1 MVKCADSARTVLVI
15 TGHICTGKSALAR
28 NLKQGYGYEVL
39 KTSQL
44 LRNEAKDRGLPCDRA
59 TLQTLGDTLD
69 AETDHRWVLEYTQK
83 FCEDHSGPIVVDN
96 VRTWKQLENFRSQR
110 NLAVV
115 HAHLWGPT
123 ETLRERF
130 ERKKKKCA
138 GTDSVYEEADIIKN
152 EADIEAFKKDADVRV
167 NTQRTD
173 ASDTLVRVAAR
184 IGLFPSPDAKTV
196 DVIVGGQYGSE
207 GKGHVAAYLAR
218 SYDVLL
224 RVGGPNAGHTVLSH
238 SGLHTYIHLPSGA
251 KDTTARLLIGPGAII
266 DPGILVKEI
275 QDCQIAD
282 DRLRIDPNATII
294 EPQDKEKE
302 EDIKS
307 AISSTG
313 QGTGQA
319 LARRINDRVPGKV
332 RLAQDVPELQAYIG
346 PTGVEL
352 EEAYRKGSS
361 ILLEGTQ
368 GSGLSLHHG
377 QYPHVT
383 SRDTNV
389 SGCLAEAGIPP
400 SRVRRVLLVVRPT
413 PIRVGDPPNDPE
425 ATSGRLKHEVQFRQI
440 AQEAGLNPE
449 VVSSLEKGS
458 RSGKPRRVGWFE
470 WDMFRNACRLNSPT
484 DIVLTFADYLGA
496 DNQDARRF
504 EQLNSQT
511 IRFIEELERVSQAP
525 VSLINTRFPRD
536 TESTLDLRTVIDR
549 RSWKTVRS

>member
-69 AETDHRWVLEYTQK
+69 AETDHRWVLEYTQN

-115 HAHLWGPT
+115 HAHLWAPT

-130 ERKKKKCA
+130 ERKKKKCT

-251 KDTTARLLIGPGAII
+251 KDTTARLLIGPGAIV

>member
-1 MVKCADSARTVLVI
+1 MVECADSARTVLVI

-69 AETDHRWVLEYTQK
+69 AETDHRWVLEYTQN

-115 HAHLWGPT
+115 HAHLWAPT

-251 KDTTARLLIGPGAII
+251 KDTTARLLIGPGAIV

>member
-1 MVKCADSARTVLVI
+1 VTTPQTKPSTSSIR
-15 TGHICTGKSALAR
+15 TGHDLVA
-28 NLKQGYGYEVL
+28 QPV
-39 KTSQL
+39 
-44 LRNEAKDRGLPCDRA
+44 
-59 TLQTLGDTLD
+59 TLLD
-69 AETDHRWVLEYTQK
+69 A
-83 FCEDHSGPIVVDN
+83 
-96 VRTWKQLENFRSQR
+96 
-110 NLAVV
+110 
-115 HAHLWGPT
+115 
-123 ETLRERF
+123 
-130 ERKKKKCA
+130 
-138 GTDSVYEEADIIKN
+138 
-152 EADIEAFKKDADVRV
+152 
-167 NTQRTD
+167 
-173 ASDTLVRVAAR
+173 
-184 IGLFPSPDAKTV
+184 
-196 DVIVGGQYGSE
+196 
-207 GKGHVAAYLAR
+207 
-218 SYDVLL
+218 
-224 RVGGPNAGHTVLSH
+224 
-238 SGLHTYIHLPSGA
+238 LH
-251 KDTTARLLIGPGAII
+251 
-266 DPGILVKEI
+266 
-275 QDCQIAD
+275 
-282 DRLRIDPNATII
+282 
-294 EPQDKEKE
+294 
-302 EDIKS
+302 
-307 AISSTG
+307 
-313 QGTGQA
+313 
-319 LARRINDRVPGKV
+319 
-332 RLAQDVPELQAYIG
+332 

>member
-1 MVKCADSARTVLVI
+1 LRTQPSESQPTEI
-15 TGHICTGKSALAR
+15 TQFFSGQT
-28 NLKQGYGYEVL
+28 
-39 KTSQL
+39 
-44 LRNEAKDRGLPCDRA
+44 LPCDRA

-69 AETDHRWVLEYTQK
+69 AETDHRWVLEYTQN

-115 HAHLWGPT
+115 HAHLWAPT

-130 ERKKKKCA
+130 ERKKKKCT

-251 KDTTARLLIGPGAII
+251 KDTTARLLIGPGAIV